1 MNKPEVIAGI
11 AVSQTLS
18 ADASLAMD
26 GWIRGY
32 LYPNGVCKKLQNG
45 YLCYYPEEADDSIGV
60 GTIAALNDYL
70 RDYVEPDDP
79 KPFRIGLNTNEIE
92 NDIKSKGVE
101 LISSQTVYGIK
112 VPNGMNPD
120 AALALDGWIH
130 GYFNGKEVHKIVDKK
145 DVYYYVPLEKAFNTY
160 TLTRINRYLEPYLEP
175 DDPKPVL
182 AVFMRSKEYI
192 YAGTA
197 VDCEQ

>member
-79 KPFRIGLNTNEIE
+79 KPFRIGLNTYEIE

-101 LISSQTVYGIK
+101 L
-112 VPNGMNPD
+112 M
-120 AALALDGWIH
+120 
-130 GYFNGKEVHKIVDKK
+130 KE
-145 DVYYYVPLEKAFNTY
+145 E
-160 TLTRINRYLEPYLEP
+160 
-175 DDPKPVL
+175 
-182 AVFMRSKEYI
+182 S
-192 YAGTA
+192 
-197 VDCEQ
+197 